1 MYDIQWFKVEK
12 NIFYNRKIQLL
23 LGYKD
28 GDTYLR
34 VWIQLLSLAVECN
47 DNGRLVIGNNP
58 ISIKEFS
65 KIMGKSSKKMSKI
78 LDKFLEL
85 EMLKKEDEV
94 LAIKNWNKYQSFDRQ
109 ETYQINNRERQRRFS
124 EKKKKEHE
132 KTNVSLT
139 LDNAT
144 EEKREEKITKEI
156 RKEEFNIKK
165 YEYESKKQYI
175 TIGNNLIAI
184 KNISSL
190 EKRALGMQLYHKLCN
205 HNDLVMERPNNK
217 VKNTTQKVNEIKQI
231 EEKKLEPTKEV
242 KQETVKTT
250 NTQKSQIK
258 QEISNDTAKQFAQ
271 IKTSMDFLHQIGIKF
286 VMENVNIPPQ
296 NNTNLL
302 NNPIAKK
309 DANTIISITEII
321 KGYGNYL
328 NSLDASNIVIPEQT
342 NAVVRTKTKGYVD
355 FTLVVAFTLTII
367 ITSLFLGALLVK

>member
-124 EKKKKEHE
+124 EKKKKEPDCCGCCAQSG
-132 KTNVSLT
+132 KN
-139 LDNAT
+139 
-144 EEKREEKITKEI
+144 
-156 RKEEFNIKK
+156 
-165 YEYESKKQYI
+165 
-175 TIGNNLIAI
+175 GNC
-184 KNISSL
+184 
-190 EKRALGMQLYHKLCN
+190 RCH
-205 HNDLVMERPNNK
+205 
-217 VKNTTQKVNEIKQI
+217 
-231 EEKKLEPTKEV
+231 
-242 KQETVKTT
+242 
-250 NTQKSQIK
+250 
-258 QEISNDTAKQFAQ
+258 
-271 IKTSMDFLHQIGIKF
+271 
-286 VMENVNIPPQ
+286 
-296 NNTNLL
+296 
-302 NNPIAKK
+302 
-309 DANTIISITEII
+309 
-321 KGYGNYL
+321 
-328 NSLDASNIVIPEQT
+328 
-342 NAVVRTKTKGYVD
+342 
-355 FTLVVAFTLTII
+355 
-367 ITSLFLGALLVK
+367 